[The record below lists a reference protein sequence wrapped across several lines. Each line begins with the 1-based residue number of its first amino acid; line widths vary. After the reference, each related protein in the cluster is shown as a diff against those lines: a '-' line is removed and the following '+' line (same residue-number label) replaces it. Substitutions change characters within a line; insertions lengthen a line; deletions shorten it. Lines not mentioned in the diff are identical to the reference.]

1 MCTTASSV
9 QEIATDAGVARE
21 SLYKWKNRMLQKG
34 DQHSMAKKFN
44 NLSKNREKLL
54 SEQEKLQQQVI
65 DLQKQVYR
73 LQIEK
78 DALEKAA
85 EIIKK
90 EQGILLKQLTNREK
104 AIVIDTLRDKYLL

>member
-1 MCTTASSV
+1 MCATASSV

-21 SLYKWKNRMLQKG
+21 SLYKWKNRMLQKR

-85 EIIKK
+85 EIIEK

>member
-1 MCTTASSV
+1 MCATASSV

-21 SLYKWKNRMLQKG
+21 SLYKWKNRMLQKR

-78 DALEKAA
+78 
-85 EIIKK
+85 

>member
-1 MCTTASSV
+1 
-9 QEIATDAGVARE
+9 
-21 SLYKWKNRMLQKG
+21 MLQKG

-85 EIIKK
+85 EIDVYKRQTFNSAWIIFYKK
-90 EQGILLKQLTNREK
+90 RNICSNCFSYCNKFFIT
-104 AIVIDTLRDKYLL
+104 